1 MKTCYVQV
9 RNNGGF
15 VHYEVSLYVF
25 PTDQNPDIKRI
36 GFDLGFD
43 SYTPYT
49 VEDLNKLSYS
59 TVTGELIECL
69 KEMQVECVYLIGHGV
84 DCCLHPTVVDL
95 VKNGI
100 RLMPAGNSFACTTE
114 CRFIDKNKRC
124 VLNRLAETYCQ
135 S

>member
-15 VHYEVSLYVF
+15 VHYEVSLDVF
-25 PTDQNPDIKRI
+25 PTDQNPDIKRF

-59 TVTGELIECL
+59 TVTDELIECL

-84 DCCLHPTVVDL
+84 DCCLHPTVVDYGEGD
-95 VKNGI
+95 VY
-100 RLMPAGNSFACTTE
+100 
-114 CRFIDKNKRC
+114 
-124 VLNRLAETYCQ
+124 AEG
-135 S
+135 